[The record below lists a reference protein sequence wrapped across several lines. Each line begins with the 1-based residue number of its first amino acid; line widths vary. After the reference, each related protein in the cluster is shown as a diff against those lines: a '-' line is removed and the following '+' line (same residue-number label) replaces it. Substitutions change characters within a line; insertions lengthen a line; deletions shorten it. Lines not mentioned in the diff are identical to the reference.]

1 VSCAMSASSQAIW
14 VDASCGA
21 FSTPPAIV
29 YCPNMLLHPALADS
43 APRSNVSV
51 MVEPGTMVCAPVTSV
66 ATNVMPSNWA
76 APAAAPE
83 DTAPDAAD
91 PEPAEALAD
100 PPAEDGLADADAAE
114 LPAAGGVLLLLLAH
128 AVRPSSTMAAAPSR
142 VVVRTV
148 VLTTGTH
155 FLISPRSRP
164 AHRVS
169 ATTVPHSPMGRII
182 RVGWLHS
189 ATAPRR

>member
-1 VSCAMSASSQAIW
+1 M
-14 VDASCGA
+14 
-21 FSTPPAIV
+21 V
-29 YCPNMLLHPALADS
+29 YCPNMLLHPALADN

-51 MVEPGTMVCAPVTSV
+51 MVEPGTMVRAPVTSV
-66 ATNVMPSNWA
+66 ATKVMPSNSA
-76 APAAAPE
+76 
-83 DTAPDAAD
+83 APDAAD
-91 PEPAEALAD
+91 PELGETLAD
-100 PPAEDGLADADAAE
+100 PPAEDGLADTDAAE

-128 AVRPSSTMAAAPSR
+128 AVRPSSTMAAALSR